1 MTSVTSSPAPARR
14 SARSRLA
21 GVLTLAIALTMLGGL
36 YAALAPSTRA
46 AGLPYTPQQIAAGKD
61 LFLRGC
67 SSCHGLNA
75 QGTRQ
80 APSLIGV
87 GPAAVDF
94 QVSTGRM
101 PLASFYAQADRKPT
115 RYSEPQIAEL
125 AAYVYSVSGNT
136 GPLVPTVTA
145 QDLAKSDLAHGGELF
160 RYNCAQCHGASGG
173 GGAISGGGY
182 APDLAQA
189 TATQIYEAML
199 TGPEQ
204 MPKFSQLPA
213 QTKVDIIRFV
223 QDVTRQGVNAG
234 GQPIGKLGPVP
245 EGLAAWTIGIGAC
258 IALTLWIGARR

>member
-1 MTSVTSSPAPARR
+1 VTNVTSPSLPARR
-14 SARSRLA
+14 TARSRLA
-21 GVLTLAIALTMLGGL
+21 GAFTLVIALTVLGGL
-36 YAALAPSTRA
+36 YAALAPSTHA
-46 AGLPYTPQQIAAGKD
+46 ASQVYSPQQIAAGHD

-75 QGTRQ
+75 QGTRE

-101 PLASFYAQADRKPT
+101 PLATFSSQAERKPPIYDAT
-115 RYSEPQIAEL
+115 QTAEL
-125 AAYVYSVSGNT
+125 AAFVYSVSGNT
-136 GPLVPTVTA
+136 GPLVPVVTA
-145 QDLAKSDLAHGGELF
+145 QDLASADLAHGGQLF
-160 RYNCAQCHGASGG
+160 RYNCAQCHGSSGG

-189 TATQIYEAML
+189 SAVQVYEAML

-204 MPKFSQLPA
+204 MPKFSQLSV
-213 QTKVDIIRFV
+213 QTKQDIIKYV
-223 QDVTRQGVNAG
+223 QDITHNGVDAG
-234 GQPIGKLGPVP
+234 GHPIGKLGPVP